1 LANGVA
7 SNHEILRNN
16 EIEMMIITTNTN
28 NFVTWFGLVC
38 EEGRIEVVVV
48 TFVR

>member
-16 EIEMMIITTNTN
+16 EIEMIITTDTN